1 MLRQVHGDLY
11 DHKSHLTQTCV
22 IANENDTCDDDN
34 EDDQKNNRSME
45 QLMKKIMKKKFWCYS
60 ECDDDSDK

>member
-45 QLMKKIMKKKFWCYS
+45 QLMKKIMKKKF
-60 ECDDDSDK
+60 